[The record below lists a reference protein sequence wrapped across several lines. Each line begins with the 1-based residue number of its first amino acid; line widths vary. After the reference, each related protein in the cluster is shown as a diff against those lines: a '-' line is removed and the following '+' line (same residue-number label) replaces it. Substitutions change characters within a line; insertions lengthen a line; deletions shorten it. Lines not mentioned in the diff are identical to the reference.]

1 MYRDDPGP
9 SRGAPPGPG
18 AALVGPMEALHI
30 IFGSSC
36 VLGKGEHTVDFA
48 VLSDGVCAQLQALV
62 NLKSNLN
69 VSGKKKKK
77 KKGEKES
84 EKESK
89 IEKER
94 DDERMC
100 SDLKKKQK
108 LLALPLVENSDAN
121 TAPLMCSSKANLRC
135 DG

>member
-1 MYRDDPGP
+1 
-9 SRGAPPGPG
+9 
-18 AALVGPMEALHI
+18 
-30 IFGSSC
+30 
-36 VLGKGEHTVDFA
+36 
-48 VLSDGVCAQLQALV
+48 
-62 NLKSNLN
+62 LN

-77 KKGEKES
+77 KKRKKES

-89 IEKER
+89 IEKES

-100 SDLKKKQK
+100 SNLEKKEK

-121 TAPLMCSSKANLRC
+121 TAPLTTNLRR